1 MDYKTFIEQY
11 CVIKDKENNIH
22 HIKLK
27 NYQLKFIEWYEET
40 KRKTGNVPF
49 CCQSYRYRTYPII

>member
-1 MDYKTFIEQY
+1 MNYKTFIEQC

-27 NYQLKFIEWYEET
+27 DYQLKFIKWYDITHKYEQT
-40 KRKTGNVPF
+40 KGKTEYCTGNW
-49 CCQSYRYRTYPII
+49 